1 MGRLS
6 GPLAKPSARD
16 ALRRPFAFVTP
27 AKAGIQ
33 STLRRILTFVI
44 PAKAG
49 IQSGLRRALKLCIDP
64 IRPRG
69 AGAPSSGPRGHV
81 PVRGAWESACGWEAR
96 WNAWLASPSSPVWR
110 GDGEQSLRR

>member
-1 MGRLS
+1 MRAES
-6 GPLAKPSARD
+6 NFRSNPKARP
-16 ALRRPFAFVTP
+16 AAFGWLRT
-27 AKAGIQ
+27 
-33 STLRRILTFVI
+33 SVI

-49 IQSGLRRALKLCIDP
+49 IQSGLRRVMKLLFDP
-64 IRPRG
+64 IRPHRN
-69 AGAPSSGPRGHV
+69 GAPPTGPRGHV